1 MGCKGGAG
9 REREGGGEDVRC
21 VFSEEWAEFFK
32 GEKKKGKE
40 REGERKE
47 RKKKRERRKRGR
59 GKGKER
65 EREKEKEGGVKGGGE
80 REREDHSSNFWVYAR
95 MSGLGNLYHHQTDH
109 RQVLE
114 ARLAR
119 HA

>member
-1 MGCKGGAG
+1 MKGGKCFK
-9 REREGGGEDVRC
+9 ETQ
-21 VFSEEWAEFFK
+21 EEWAEFFK

-47 RKKKRERRKRGR
+47 RKKERERRKRGR